1 MARGLS
7 PNGVSMKHSLNS
19 STPSACVWAGV
30 CCVRVIWVLLDS
42 SH

>member
-19 STPSACVWAGV
+19 IMPSACEWAGV
-30 CCVRVIWVLLDS
+30 CCVRV
-42 SH
+42 